1 MVMETWEGKVIYPIK
16 QKEANISLNRLYL
29 LNKFGHDKYFTDYPQ
44 GDYSYLDI
52 SFDKMIKTCSHELAH
67 YIQFVKYER
76 SSCGSD
82 LVLNNGKYDGELAK
96 EHEEFTQEIYELV
109 KQEIPEWET
118 KWNEVR
124 C

>member
-1 MVMETWEGKVIYPIK
+1 
-16 QKEANISLNRLYL
+16 
-29 LNKFGHDKYFTDYPQ
+29 
-44 GDYSYLDI
+44 
-52 SFDKMIKTCSHELAH
+52 MIKTCSHELAH

-109 KQEIPEWET
+109 KQEIPE
-118 KWNEVR
+118 
-124 C
+124 